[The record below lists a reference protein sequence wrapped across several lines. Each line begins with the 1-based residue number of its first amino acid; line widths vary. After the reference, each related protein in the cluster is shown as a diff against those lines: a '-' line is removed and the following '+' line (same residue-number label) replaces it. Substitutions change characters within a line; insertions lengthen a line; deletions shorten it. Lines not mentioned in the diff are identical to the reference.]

1 MDDYKRTLYMIAL
14 RDLQE
19 LQRTGSPKREWLCV
33 QLATVLRHER
43 QASAGDYIGPV
54 DDLVQEFFPDFLALY
69 DGSYWTRRKDTHMI
83 HNQRYSAVD
92 AAWWQQ
98 VWLEPRIR
106 ILECLLR
113 D

>member
-19 LQRTGSPKREWLCV
+19 LQRTGSSNRVWLCV
-33 QLATVLRHER
+33 RLATVLQCEH
-43 QASAGDYIGPV
+43 QASAGDYIGSV
-54 DDLVQEFFPDFLALY
+54 DELVQEFFPEFLELF
-69 DGSYWTRRKDTHMI
+69 DGSYWTHRKDI
-83 HNQRYSAVD
+83 HKHRYSAVV
-92 AAWWQQ
+92 AAWWSKD
-98 VWLEPRIR
+98 WLEPRIR

>member
-19 LQRTGSPKREWLCV
+19 LQRTGSSNRVWLCPK
-33 QLATVLRHER
+33 LAAVLLRER
-43 QASAGDYIGPV
+43 QALAGDCIGSV
-54 DDLVQEFFPDFLALY
+54 DDLVPEFFPEFLELF
-69 DGSYWTRRKDTHMI
+69 DGSYWTRRKDI

-92 AAWWQQ
+92 AAWWPKD
-98 VWLEPRIR
+98 WLEPRIR
-106 ILECLLR
+106 ILECILR

>member
-19 LQRTGSPKREWLCV
+19 LQRTESSDPVWLCV
-33 QLATVLRHER
+33 KLATVLRREH
-43 QASAGDYIGPV
+43 QAPEGDYIGSV
-54 DDLVQEFFPDFLALY
+54 DDLVQEFFPEFLILF
-69 DGSYWTRRKDTHMI
+69 DGSYWPYKGKTHK
-83 HNQRYSAVD
+83 QGCSAVA
-92 AAWWQQ
+92 AAWWSKH
-98 VWLEPRIR
+98 WLEPRIR

>member
-19 LQRTGSPKREWLCV
+19 LQRTGSSNRVWLCV
-33 QLATVLRHER
+33 KLYSVLKKEHQTPDDAVAIRDVD
-43 QASAGDYIGPV
+43 SA
-54 DDLVQEFFPDFLALY
+54 VQEFFAEFVALF
-69 DGSYWTRRKDTHMI
+69 DGTFWAENGFRTKGDTDPG
-83 HNQRYSAVD
+83 S
-92 AAWWQQ
+92 AWWQR

>member
-19 LQRTGSPKREWLCV
+19 LQRTGSSNRVWLCTK
-33 QLATVLRHER
+33 LATVLRHER
-43 QASAGDYIGPV
+43 QALAGDCIGSV
-54 DDLVQEFFPDFLALY
+54 DDLVPEFFPEFLELF
-69 DGSYWTRRKDTHMI
+69 DGSYWTHRKDI

-92 AAWWQQ
+92 AAWWPKD
-98 VWLEPRIR
+98 WLEPRIR
-106 ILECLLR
+106 ILECILR

>member
-33 QLATVLRHER
+33 RLATVLRRER
-43 QASAGDYIGPV
+43 QALAGDCFGSV
-54 DDLVQEFFPDFLALY
+54 DDLVQEFFPEFLELF
-69 DGSYWTRRKDTHMI
+69 DGSYWTRWKDI

-92 AAWWQQ
+92 AAWWPKD
-98 VWLEPRIR
+98 WLEPRIR
-106 ILECLLR
+106 ILECILR